1 MHCFLHYQR
10 GGTARVGQ
18 GEEAARHMERAVT
31 SLAAWAAGPY
41 PGRCT
46 LEGKS
51 TFRIAT
57 FYHRP
62 IRLAVR
68 FDCHTTPKFAFARF
82 LSHFC
87 QTVVIS

>member
-1 MHCFLHYQR
+1 
-10 GGTARVGQ
+10 
-18 GEEAARHMERAVT
+18 MERAVT

-41 PGRCT
+41 PPQCT
-46 LEGKS
+46 QEGKS
-51 TFRIAT
+51 TFRTAT

-62 IRLAVR
+62 HPGLAVR

-87 QTVVIS
+87 QTVAIS